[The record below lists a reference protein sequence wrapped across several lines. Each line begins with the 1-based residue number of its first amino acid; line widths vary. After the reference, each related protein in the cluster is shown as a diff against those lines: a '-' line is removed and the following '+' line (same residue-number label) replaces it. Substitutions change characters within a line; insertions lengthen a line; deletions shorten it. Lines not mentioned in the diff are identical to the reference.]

1 MRWGILGATGYISSL
16 LMPAIVAS
24 DKSSLVSVASRDPR
38 GAEVVAEQYGVR
50 AQPDYAALV
59 ADPDVDAVYVP
70 LPNTEHLEWT
80 LRALAAGKHVLVEK
94 PIVLRGADLARI
106 ADAARD
112 ADRLVMEAFMYR
124 FHPQQARAAALLAD
138 GAVGSLR
145 LVRAS
150 FAYPIASGS
159 GNIRLDPTLGGGA
172 TWDVGVYAVDVAC
185 VAFDREPLTVTGQS
199 TVRPGESV
207 ETSLAGVLDFGEGR
221 RAVLDYSID
230 YGPCAEYQL
239 QGESGTITVHNAWAK
254 DGQPGRITVTTE
266 KETWTEELPAVD
278 HYRLQVEAFVAAA
291 TGRGPAPVTLAESER
306 TGRVAAALRAAAAEG
321 HMLPLPE
328 YTW

>member
-1 MRWGILGATGYISSL
+1 MLGATGYISSL
-16 LMPAIVAS
+16 LMPAIQAS
-24 DKSSLVSVASRDPR
+24 AGSSLVAVASRDRR
-38 GAEVVAEQYGVR
+38 GAEAVADRFGCR

-94 PIVLRGADLARI
+94 PLVLRGADFARI
-106 ADAARD
+106 ADAARA

-124 FHPQQARAAALLAD
+124 FHPQQARAAALLAE
-138 GAVGSLR
+138 GAVGPLR

-159 GNIRLDPTLGGGA
+159 GNIRLDPALGGGA

-185 VAFDREPLTVTGQS
+185 AAFDRAPLTVSGQS

-207 ETSLAGVLDFGEGR
+207 ETSLAGVLDFGDGR

-239 QGESGTITVHNAWAK
+239 QGESGTIVVPNAWAK
-254 DGQPGRITVTTE
+254 DGEPGGVIVRTE
-266 KETWTEELPAVD
+266 KETWSEELPVVD
-278 HYRLQVEAFVAAA
+278 HYQLQVEAFVEAARA
-291 TGRGPAPVTLAESER
+291 GAASPLPLAASER
-306 TGRVAAALRAAAAEG
+306 TGRVAAALQAAAADAT
-321 HMLPLPE
+321 PV
-328 YTW
+328 TVAAFSW